1 MFDDLPAKL
10 CQDNGEIF
18 FRDSDITRFQ
28 RVFDAVVDDSQHLLV
43 TSHFDGVIDHYGK
56 MMLNRLKMRSGLA
69 VETYMPAS
77 TEALVVRF
85 NELVD
90 SMSVEEARG
99 ENESEAPGRIIVVND
114 LKAIDSDGWALL
126 SRMVTDFPGLK
137 MRLVFLLDRLPSAVE
152 KALDRLGSRLIR
164 WEVDPPTTEEQL
176 TLRKAGMAEGLE
188 FQVERVLS
196 RINQTVSQHLEPS
209 LSGDEVS
216 ISLQVDVD
224 EALGVASEAGEREAD
239 DMRALFEEEES
250 TQKRGKLGPI
260 LLLWWWW
267 F

>member
-114 LKAIDSDGWALL
+114 PKAIDSADGLYYHVWSPTFL
-126 SRMVTDFPGLK
+126 DLK
-137 MRLVFLLDRLPSAVE
+137 CVWYFSWIDYRLPW
-152 KALDRLGSRLIR
+152 KKRLI
-164 WEVDPPTTEEQL
+164 
-176 TLRKAGMAEGLE
+176 G
-188 FQVERVLS
+188 
-196 RINQTVSQHLEPS
+196 
-209 LSGDEVS
+209 
-216 ISLQVDVD
+216 
-224 EALGVASEAGEREAD
+224 
-239 DMRALFEEEES
+239 
-250 TQKRGKLGPI
+250 
-260 LLLWWWW
+260 
-267 F
+267 